1 MGRKKI
7 EIKFI
12 ENKKERAVDKSNKVT
27 FCKRK
32 HGLLKKAAELA
43 TLCGVKVGLV
53 FSDLY
58 GCIHYFTNSSEIK
71 MELAESSKLK
81 KEAVNTYNY
90 TLDDVF
96 FTK

>member
-12 ENKKERAVDKSNKVT
+12 ENKKERVVVSANQVT

-43 TLCGVKVGLV
+43 TLCGVKVSLL
-53 FSDLY
+53 FTDLGDY
-58 GCIHYFTNSSEIK
+58 PHYFSNDHEVKIEFDSNS
-71 MELAESSKLK
+71 K
-81 KEAVNTYNY
+81 KKKDGAFMYTY
-90 TLDDVF
+90 TLDDVAIF
-96 FTK
+96 

>member
-12 ENKKERAVDKSNKVT
+12 ENKKERAVGYHYKVT

-58 GCIHYFTNSSEIK
+58 GCLHYFTNS
-71 MELAESSKLK
+71 AEVKVDFAEGSKLK
-81 KEAVNTYNY
+81 FSAVTTYNY
-90 TLDDVF
+90 SLDDVDMRD
-96 FTK
+96 

>member
-12 ENKKERAVDKSNKVT
+12 ENKKERVVGDGLIQVT

-43 TLCGVKVGLV
+43 TLCGVKVCLLFTDLV
-53 FSDLY
+53 ESV
-58 GCIHYFTNSSEIK
+58 HYFTNEPAVRI
-71 MELAESSKLK
+71 EFEHTLK
-81 KEAVNTYNY
+81 RKREVSYLYSYSLNEVAAQ
-90 TLDDVF
+90 
-96 FTK
+96 